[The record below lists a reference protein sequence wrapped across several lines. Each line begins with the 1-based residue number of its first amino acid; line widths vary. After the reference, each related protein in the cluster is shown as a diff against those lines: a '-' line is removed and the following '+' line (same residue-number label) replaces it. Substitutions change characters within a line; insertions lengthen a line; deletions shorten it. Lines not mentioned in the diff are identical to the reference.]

1 MLNDMN
7 NDRVQGQ
14 AVPRSVHPRMPK
26 RAMSPGFLRFTR
38 IWSIVYIVL
47 LALFIFMLLS
57 ADILPLIL
65 LIPVVAVLAIIS
77 AFIFPQLFFGNIKKS
92 RKIAAVV
99 ISCLLIPMFIYGS
112 VGLGSVAGFFS
123 AITGNEKQTVTFY
136 VITRKDSAI
145 KELAMLEGKTVGTYI
160 NEEPVYVAARKK
172 LADEVSVN
180 YQTSPN
186 MEEMASSTLVGGF
199 DATLMTRSN
208 YETLRDQNKDFR
220 KNVKKIYSIDVTMDE
235 ADLAKRV
242 NVTKEPFN
250 IYISG
255 LDVSGTIDVT
265 SRSDVN
271 MIMTVNP
278 KTHKILLT
286 SIPRDT
292 VIQMNEKGG
301 ASDKLT
307 HTGIY
312 GIGCSH
318 TVIQMNEKGGAS
330 DKLTH
335 TGIYG
340 IGCSLGAVE
349 DLTGLDM
356 NYYVKVNYTTVEKVV
371 DALGG
376 IDVKSDY
383 EFDTHGMKAKYHFKK
398 GMNHLDG
405 KHALAFARER
415 KSFPDGDIQ
424 RNRNQAKVMAAMLK
438 KATSST
444 AILMNYTTILNST
457 KDYMQINMT
466 QKEIK
471 SLVKRQMVGNPKWKI
486 RRQSM
491 EGPSAFMQCYSTGSY
506 EVSVVQV
513 SDESLKKTVKRI
525 KRLMNPP
532 EDE

>member
-14 AVPRSVHPRMPK
+14 AAPRSVHPRMPK

-38 IWSIVYIVL
+38 IWSIVYMVL

-145 KELAMLEGKTVGTYI
+145 KELPMLKGKTVGTYI

-312 GIGCSH
+312 GIGCS
-318 TVIQMNEKGGAS
+318 
-330 DKLTH
+330 
-335 TGIYG
+335 
-340 IGCSLGAVE
+340 LGAVE

-383 EFDTHGMKAKYHFKK
+383 DFDTHGMKAKYHFKK

-525 KRLMNPP
+525 KRLVNPP

>member
-14 AVPRSVHPRMPK
+14 AAPRSVHPRMPK

-77 AFIFPQLFFGNIKKS
+77 AFIFPQLFFGNIKKG

-145 KELAMLEGKTVGTYI
+145 KELPMLEGKTVGTYI

-312 GIGCSH
+312 GIGCS
-318 TVIQMNEKGGAS
+318 
-330 DKLTH
+330 
-335 TGIYG
+335 
-340 IGCSLGAVE
+340 LGAVE

-383 EFDTHGMKAKYHFKK
+383 DFDTHGMKAKYHFKK

>member
-1 MLNDMN
+1 MT
-7 NDRVQGQ
+7 
-14 AVPRSVHPRMPK
+14 PRMPK
-26 RAMSPGFLRFTR
+26 RAMSPGFLRFTKV
-38 IWSIVYIVL
+38 WSILYIVL
-47 LALFIFMLLS
+47 FALFVFTLLA
-57 ADILPLIL
+57 ADILPLVL
-65 LIPVVAVLAIIS
+65 LIPIIVLLAGAS
-77 AFIFPQLFFGNIKKS
+77 MLIFPELFFANIRKS
-92 RKIAAVV
+92 RKIIALIV
-99 ISCLLIPMFIYGS
+99 SCILIPVYAFGA
-112 VGLGSVAGFFS
+112 VGLSTLAGFFS
-123 AITGNEKQTVTFY
+123 AITGNEEQTVTFY
-136 VITRKDSAI
+136 VITRKDSPI
-145 KELAMLEGKTVGTYI
+145 KELPELQGKTVGTYI
-160 NEEPVYVAARKK
+160 NEEPVYMAARKK

-180 YQTSPN
+180 FQTSPN
-186 MEEMASSTLVGGF
+186 ITEMASSTMVGGF
-199 DATLMTRSN
+199 DATLMTKSN
-208 YETLRDQNKDFR
+208 YDALRDQDKDF
-220 KNVKKIYSIDVTMDE
+220 KKGTKKLHSFDVKMDE
-235 ADLAKRV
+235 ANLAKRV

-292 VIQMNEKGG
+292 VI
-301 ASDKLT
+301 
-307 HTGIY
+307 H
-312 GIGCSH
+312 
-318 TVIQMNEKGGAS
+318 MNEKGGAS

-356 NYYVKVNYTTVEKVV
+356 NYYVKVNYTTVEKMV

-376 IDVKSDY
+376 IDVKSDF

-438 KATSST
+438 KATSSRT
-444 AILMNYTTILNST
+444 ILMNYTTILNSI
-457 KDYMQINMT
+457 KDYMQINMK

-471 SLVKRQMVGNPKWKI
+471 SLVKMQIAKNPKWQIK
-486 RRQSM
+486 RQSM
-491 EGPSAFMQCYSTGSY
+491 EGPSTFMQCYSTGSY
-506 EVSVVQV
+506 QVSVVQV
-513 SDESLKKTVKRI
+513 SEDSLKKCVKRI
-525 KRLMNPP
+525 RRVMEPP
-532 EDE
+532 EEE

>member
-1 MLNDMN
+1 M
-7 NDRVQGQ
+7 
-14 AVPRSVHPRMPK
+14 APRMPK
-26 RAMSPGFLRFTR
+26 RAMSPGFLRFTKV
-38 IWSIVYIVL
+38 WSILYIVL
-47 LALFIFMLLS
+47 FALFVFTLLA
-57 ADILPLIL
+57 ADILPLVL
-65 LIPVVAVLAIIS
+65 LIPIIVLLAGAS
-77 AFIFPQLFFGNIKKS
+77 MLIFPELFFANIRKS
-92 RKIAAVV
+92 RKIIALIV
-99 ISCLLIPMFIYGS
+99 SCILIPVYAFGA
-112 VGLGSVAGFFS
+112 VGLSTLAGFFS
-123 AITGNEKQTVTFY
+123 AITGNEEQTVTFY
-136 VITRKDSAI
+136 VITRKDSPI
-145 KELAMLEGKTVGTYI
+145 KELPELQGKTVGTYI
-160 NEEPVYVAARKK
+160 NEEPVYMAARKK

-180 YQTSPN
+180 FQTSPN
-186 MEEMASSTLVGGF
+186 ITEMASSTMVGGF
-199 DATLMTRSN
+199 DATLMTKSN
-208 YETLRDQNKDFR
+208 YDALRDQDKDF
-220 KNVKKIYSIDVTMDE
+220 KKGTKKLHSFDVKMDE
-235 ADLAKRV
+235 ANLAKRV

-292 VIQMNEKGG
+292 VI
-301 ASDKLT
+301 
-307 HTGIY
+307 H
-312 GIGCSH
+312 
-318 TVIQMNEKGGAS
+318 MNEKGGAS

-356 NYYVKVNYTTVEKVV
+356 NYYVKVNYTTVEKMV

-376 IDVKSDY
+376 IDVKSDF

-438 KATSST
+438 KATSSRT
-444 AILMNYTTILNST
+444 ILMNYTTILNSI
-457 KDYMQINMT
+457 KDYMQINMK

-471 SLVKRQMVGNPKWKI
+471 SLVKMQIAKNPKWQIK
-486 RRQSM
+486 RQSM
-491 EGPSAFMQCYSTGSY
+491 EGPSTFMQCYSTGSY
-506 EVSVVQV
+506 QVSVVQV
-513 SDESLKKTVKRI
+513 SEDSLKKCVKRI
-525 KRLMNPP
+525 RRVMEPP
-532 EDE
+532 EEE

>member
-1 MLNDMN
+1 M
-7 NDRVQGQ
+7 
-14 AVPRSVHPRMPK
+14 APRMPK
-26 RAMSPGFLRFTR
+26 RAMSPGFLRFTKV
-38 IWSIVYIVL
+38 WSILYIVL
-47 LALFIFMLLS
+47 FALFVFTLLA
-57 ADILPLIL
+57 ADILPLVL
-65 LIPVVAVLAIIS
+65 LIPIIVLLAGAS
-77 AFIFPQLFFGNIKKS
+77 MLIFPELFFANIRKS
-92 RKIAAVV
+92 RKIIALIV
-99 ISCLLIPMFIYGS
+99 SCILIPVYAFGA
-112 VGLGSVAGFFS
+112 VGLSTLAGFFS
-123 AITGNEKQTVTFY
+123 AITGNEEQTVTFY
-136 VITRKDSAI
+136 VITRKDSPI
-145 KELAMLEGKTVGTYI
+145 KELPELQGKTVGTYI
-160 NEEPVYVAARKK
+160 NEEPVYMAARKK

-180 YQTSPN
+180 FQTSPN
-186 MEEMASSTLVGGF
+186 ITEMASSTMVGGF
-199 DATLMTRSN
+199 DATLMTKSN
-208 YETLRDQNKDFR
+208 YDALRDQDKDF
-220 KNVKKIYSIDVTMDE
+220 KKGTKKLHSFDVKMDE
-235 ADLAKRV
+235 ANLAKRV

-292 VIQMNEKGG
+292 VI
-301 ASDKLT
+301 
-307 HTGIY
+307 H
-312 GIGCSH
+312 
-318 TVIQMNEKGGAS
+318 MNEKGGAS

-356 NYYVKVNYTTVEKVV
+356 NYYVKVNYTTVEKMV

-376 IDVKSDY
+376 IDVKSDF

-438 KATSST
+438 KATSSRT
-444 AILMNYTTILNST
+444 ILMNYTTILNSI
-457 KDYMQINMT
+457 KDYIQINMK

-471 SLVKRQMVGNPKWKI
+471 SLVKMQIAKNPKWQIK
-486 RRQSM
+486 RQSM
-491 EGPSAFMQCYSTGSY
+491 EGPSTFMQCYSTGSY
-506 EVSVVQV
+506 QVSVVQV
-513 SDESLKKTVKRI
+513 SEDSLKKCVKRI
-525 KRLMNPP
+525 RRVMEPP
-532 EDE
+532 EEE

>member
-1 MLNDMN
+1 M
-7 NDRVQGQ
+7 
-14 AVPRSVHPRMPK
+14 APRMPK
-26 RAMSPGFLRFTR
+26 RAMSPGFLKFTK
-38 IWSIVYIVL
+38 IWSIVYVVF
-47 LALFIFMLLS
+47 LAVFLFTLLS

-65 LIPVVAVLAIIS
+65 LVPVIVLLAGVS
-77 AFIFPQLFFGNIKKS
+77 MLIFPQLFFANIKKS
-92 RKIAAVV
+92 RKIIALV
-99 ISCLLIPMFIYGS
+99 ISCVLIPVYAYGAI
-112 VGLGSVAGFFS
+112 GLGTVAGFFS
-123 AITGNEKQTVTFY
+123 AITGSDEQTVTFL
-136 VITRKDSAI
+136 VITRKDSDI
-145 KELAMLEGKTVGTYI
+145 KELSGLEGRTVGTYM
-160 NEEPVYVAARKK
+160 NEESVYMAARKK

-180 YQTSPN
+180 YMTSPSIS
-186 MEEMASSTLVGGF
+186 EMASSTLVGGF
-199 DATLMTRSN
+199 DATLMTKSH
-208 YETLRDQNKDFR
+208 YEMLRDKDKDFR
-220 KNVKKIYSIDVTMDE
+220 KSTKVLYKFGVKMDE

-292 VIQMNEKGG
+292 VIHMNEKGG
-301 ASDKLT
+301 A
-307 HTGIY
+307 
-312 GIGCSH
+312 
-318 TVIQMNEKGGAS
+318 A

-356 NYYVKVNYTTVEKVV
+356 NYYVKVNYTTVKKMV

-383 EFDTHGMKAKYHFKK
+383 EFDTHGMKAKFHFKK
-398 GMNHLDG
+398 GWNHLDG
-405 KHALAFARER
+405 EHALAFARER
-415 KSFPDGDIQ
+415 KSFPDVDIE
-424 RNRNQAKVMAAMLK
+424 RNRNQAKVMCAMLK
-438 KATSST
+438 KATSSRT
-444 AILMNYTTILNST
+444 IMMNYATILNST
-457 KDYMQINMT
+457 KDYMQTNMS

-471 SLVKRQMVGNPKWKI
+471 SLVKKQIAANPKWKI
-486 RRQSM
+486 RRQNM
-491 EGPSAFMQCYSTGSY
+491 EGPSTFMQCYSTGTY

-513 SDESLKKTVKRI
+513 SDESLSKAVKRI
-525 KRLMNPP
+525 KRVMEPP
-532 EDE
+532 EE

>member
-1 MLNDMN
+1 MN
-7 NDRVQGQ
+7 GYREQGQ
-14 AVPRSVHPRMPK
+14 AVPRSVRPRTPK
-26 RAMSPGFLRFTR
+26 RAMSPGFLRFTK

-47 LALFIFMLLS
+47 LALFVFMLLS
-57 ADILPLIL
+57 ADILPIIL
-65 LIPVVAVLAIIS
+65 LVPVIAVLAVIS
-77 AFIFPQLFFGNIKKS
+77 AFIFPQLFFSNIKKS
-92 RKIAAVV
+92 RKIMAVI
-99 ISCLLIPMFIYGS
+99 ISCILIPIYAYGA

-123 AITGNEKQTVTFY
+123 AITGNEKQTMTFY
-136 VITRKDSAI
+136 VITRKDSEI
-145 KELAMLEGKTVGTYI
+145 KELPMLEGKTIGTYI
-160 NEEPVYVAARKK
+160 SEEPVYNAARKK

-186 MEEMASSTLVGGF
+186 IEEMASSTLVGGF

-208 YETLRDQNKDFR
+208 YDTLRDENKDFR
-220 KNVKKIYSIDVTMDE
+220 KNTRKIYSFDVKLDE

-255 LDVSGTIDVT
+255 IDVSGTIDVT

-286 SIPRDT
+286 SIPRDS
-292 VIQMNEKGG
+292 VIKMNEKGG
-301 ASDKLT
+301 A
-307 HTGIY
+307 
-312 GIGCSH
+312 
-318 TVIQMNEKGGAS
+318 V

-371 DALGG
+371 DSLGG
-376 IDVKSDY
+376 VDVKSDY

-398 GMNHLDG
+398 GKNHLDG

-424 RNRNQAKVMAAMLK
+424 RNRNQAKVMSAMLK
-438 KATSST
+438 KATSSR
-444 AILMNYTTILNST
+444 AILMNYTTILNNT

-466 QKEIK
+466 EKEIK
-471 SLVKRQMVGNPKWKI
+471 SLVKKQIVGNPKWKI
-486 RRQSM
+486 KRQSL
-491 EGPSAFMQCYSTGSY
+491 EGPSALMQCYSTGSY
-506 EVSVVQV
+506 QVSVVQV
-513 SDESLKKTVKRI
+513 SDKSLNKCVKKIR
-525 KRLMNPP
+525 RLMDPP
-532 EDE
+532 EEE

>member
-1 MLNDMN
+1 MT
-7 NDRVQGQ
+7 
-14 AVPRSVHPRMPK
+14 PRMPK
-26 RAMSPGFLRFTR
+26 RAMSPGFLRFTKV
-38 IWSIVYIVL
+38 WSILYIVL
-47 LALFIFMLLS
+47 FALFVFALLA
-57 ADILPLIL
+57 ADILPLVL
-65 LIPVVAVLAIIS
+65 LIPIIVLLAGAS
-77 AFIFPQLFFGNIKKS
+77 MLIFPELFFANIRKS
-92 RKIAAVV
+92 RKIIALIV
-99 ISCLLIPMFIYGS
+99 SCILIPVYAFGA
-112 VGLGSVAGFFS
+112 VGLSTLAGFFS
-123 AITGNEKQTVTFY
+123 AITGNEEQTVTFY
-136 VITRKDSAI
+136 VITRKDSPI
-145 KELAMLEGKTVGTYI
+145 KELPELQGKTVGTYI
-160 NEEPVYVAARKK
+160 NEEPVYMAARKK

-180 YQTSPN
+180 FQTSPN
-186 MEEMASSTLVGGF
+186 ITEMASSTMVGGF
-199 DATLMTRSN
+199 DATLMTKSN
-208 YETLRDQNKDFR
+208 YDALRDQDKDFR
-220 KNVKKIYSIDVTMDE
+220 KGTKKLHSFDVKMDE
-235 ADLAKRV
+235 ANLAKRV

-292 VIQMNEKGG
+292 VI
-301 ASDKLT
+301 
-307 HTGIY
+307 H
-312 GIGCSH
+312 
-318 TVIQMNEKGGAS
+318 MNEKGGAS

-356 NYYVKVNYTTVEKVV
+356 NYYVKVNYTTVEKMV

-376 IDVKSDY
+376 IDVKSDF

-438 KATSST
+438 KATSSRT
-444 AILMNYTTILNST
+444 ILMNYTTILNSI
-457 KDYMQINMT
+457 KDYMQINMK

-471 SLVKRQMVGNPKWKI
+471 SLVKMQIAKNPKWQIK
-486 RRQSM
+486 RQSM
-491 EGPSAFMQCYSTGSY
+491 EGPSTFMQCYSTGSY
-506 EVSVVQV
+506 QVSVVQV
-513 SDESLKKTVKRI
+513 SEDSLKKCVKRI
-525 KRLMNPP
+525 RRVMEPP
-532 EDE
+532 EEE

>member
-1 MLNDMN
+1 M
-7 NDRVQGQ
+7 
-14 AVPRSVHPRMPK
+14 RSKKGKEWEQEQMAPRMPK
-26 RAMSPGFLRFTR
+26 RAMSPGFLRFTK
-38 IWSIVYIVL
+38 IWSIVYVVL
-47 LALFIFMLLS
+47 LALFVFTLLS
-57 ADILPLIL
+57 ADILPLVL
-65 LIPVVAVLAIIS
+65 LIPILVLLAGAS
-77 AFIFPQLFFGNIKKS
+77 MLIFPELFFANIKKS
-92 RKIAAVV
+92 RKIIALIV
-99 ISCLLIPMFIYGS
+99 SCVLIPIYAYGAI
-112 VGLGSVAGFFS
+112 GLGSVAGFFS
-123 AITGNEKQTVTFY
+123 AITGNEQQTVEFL
-136 VITRKDSAI
+136 VITRKDSPL
-145 KELAMLEGKTVGTYI
+145 KELPDLQGKTVGTYI
-160 NEEPVYVAARKK
+160 SEEPVYMAARKK
-172 LADEVSVN
+172 LADEVTVN

-186 MEEMASSTLVGGF
+186 ITEMASSTLVGGF
-199 DATLMTRSN
+199 DATLMTKSN
-208 YETLRDQNKDFR
+208 YDALKDQNKDFR
-220 KNVKKIYSIDVTMDE
+220 KDTKKLYSFSVKMDE

-250 IYISG
+250 ILISG

-286 SIPRDT
+286 SIPRDS
-292 VIQMNEKGG
+292 VIHMNEKGG
-301 ASDKLT
+301 A
-307 HTGIY
+307 
-312 GIGCSH
+312 
-318 TVIQMNEKGGAS
+318 A

-356 NYYVKVNYTTVEKVV
+356 NYYVKVNYTTVKKLV

-376 IDVKSDY
+376 IDVKNDY

-398 GMNHLDG
+398 GKIHLDG
-405 KHALAFARER
+405 AHALAFARER

-424 RNRNQAKVMAAMLK
+424 RNRNQAKVMSAMIK
-438 KATSST
+438 KATSSRT
-444 AILMNYTTILNST
+444 ILMNYTNILNSI

-471 SLVKRQMVGNPKWKI
+471 SLVKMQIAKNPDWSIK
-486 RRQSM
+486 RQSM

-513 SDESLKKTVKRI
+513 SDESLSKCVKKI
-525 KRLMNPP
+525 KKVMEPP
-532 EDE
+532 EQE

>member
-1 MLNDMN
+1 
-7 NDRVQGQ
+7 
-14 AVPRSVHPRMPK
+14 
-26 RAMSPGFLRFTR
+26 
-38 IWSIVYIVL
+38 
-47 LALFIFMLLS
+47 
-57 ADILPLIL
+57 
-65 LIPVVAVLAIIS
+65 
-77 AFIFPQLFFGNIKKS
+77 
-92 RKIAAVV
+92 
-99 ISCLLIPMFIYGS
+99 
-112 VGLGSVAGFFS
+112 
-123 AITGNEKQTVTFY
+123 
-136 VITRKDSAI
+136 
-145 KELAMLEGKTVGTYI
+145 
-160 NEEPVYVAARKK
+160 
-172 LADEVSVN
+172 
-180 YQTSPN
+180 
-186 MEEMASSTLVGGF
+186 
-199 DATLMTRSN
+199 
-208 YETLRDQNKDFR
+208 
-220 KNVKKIYSIDVTMDE
+220 
-235 ADLAKRV
+235 
-242 NVTKEPFN
+242 
-250 IYISG
+250 
-255 LDVSGTIDVT
+255 
-265 SRSDVN
+265 
-271 MIMTVNP
+271 
-278 KTHKILLT
+278 
-286 SIPRDT
+286 
-292 VIQMNEKGG
+292 
-301 ASDKLT
+301 
-307 HTGIY
+307 
-312 GIGCSH
+312 
-318 TVIQMNEKGGAS
+318 
-330 DKLTH
+330 
-335 TGIYG
+335 
-340 IGCSLGAVE
+340 
-349 DLTGLDM
+349 M

>member
-220 KNVKKIYSIDVTMDE
+220 KNIKKIYSIDVTMDE

-286 SIPRDT
+286 SIPRD
-292 VIQMNEKGG
+292 
-301 ASDKLT
+301 
-307 HTGIY
+307 
-312 GIGCSH
+312 

>member
-292 VIQMNEKGG
+292 VIKMNEKGG
-301 ASDKLT
+301 
-307 HTGIY
+307 
-312 GIGCSH
+312 
-318 TVIQMNEKGGAS
+318 VS

>member
-1 MLNDMN
+1 M
-7 NDRVQGQ
+7 
-14 AVPRSVHPRMPK
+14 APRMPK
-26 RAMSPGFLRFTR
+26 RAMSPGFLRFTKV
-38 IWSIVYIVL
+38 WSILYIVL
-47 LALFIFMLLS
+47 FALFVFTLLA
-57 ADILPLIL
+57 ADILPLVL
-65 LIPVVAVLAIIS
+65 LIPIIVLLAGAS
-77 AFIFPQLFFGNIKKS
+77 MLIFPELFFANIRKS
-92 RKIAAVV
+92 RKIIALIV
-99 ISCLLIPMFIYGS
+99 SCILIPVYAFGA
-112 VGLGSVAGFFS
+112 VGLSTLAGFFS
-123 AITGNEKQTVTFY
+123 AITGNEEQTVTFY
-136 VITRKDSAI
+136 VITRKGSPI
-145 KELAMLEGKTVGTYI
+145 KELPELQGKTVGTYI
-160 NEEPVYVAARKK
+160 NEEPVYMAARKK

-180 YQTSPN
+180 FQTSPN
-186 MEEMASSTLVGGF
+186 ITEMASSTMVGGF
-199 DATLMTRSN
+199 DATLMTKSN
-208 YETLRDQNKDFR
+208 YDALRDQDKDF
-220 KNVKKIYSIDVTMDE
+220 KKGTKKLHSFDVKMDE
-235 ADLAKRV
+235 ANLAKRV

-292 VIQMNEKGG
+292 VI
-301 ASDKLT
+301 
-307 HTGIY
+307 H
-312 GIGCSH
+312 
-318 TVIQMNEKGGAS
+318 MNEKGGAS

-356 NYYVKVNYTTVEKVV
+356 NYYVKVNYTTVEKMV

-376 IDVKSDY
+376 IDVKSDF

-438 KATSST
+438 KATSSRT
-444 AILMNYTTILNST
+444 ILMNYTTILNSI
-457 KDYMQINMT
+457 KDYMQINMK

-471 SLVKRQMVGNPKWKI
+471 SLVKMQIAKNPKWQIK
-486 RRQSM
+486 RQSM
-491 EGPSAFMQCYSTGSY
+491 EGPSTFMQCYSTGSY
-506 EVSVVQV
+506 QVSVVQV
-513 SDESLKKTVKRI
+513 SEDSLKKCVKRI
-525 KRLMNPP
+525 RRVMEPP
-532 EDE
+532 EEE

>member
-7 NDRVQGQ
+7 NDRIQGQ

-312 GIGCSH
+312 GIGCS
-318 TVIQMNEKGGAS
+318 
-330 DKLTH
+330 
-335 TGIYG
+335 
-340 IGCSLGAVE
+340 LGAVE
-349 DLTGLDM
+349 NLTGLDM

-457 KDYMQINMT
+457 RDYMQINMT

>member
-1 MLNDMN
+1 MRN
-7 NDRVQGQ
+7 NNGNEWEQERMT
-14 AVPRSVHPRMPK
+14 PRMPK
-26 RAMSPGFLRFTR
+26 RAMSPGFLRFTKV
-38 IWSIVYIVL
+38 WSILYIVL
-47 LALFIFMLLS
+47 FALFVFALLA
-57 ADILPLIL
+57 ADILPLVL
-65 LIPVVAVLAIIS
+65 LIPIIVLLAGAS
-77 AFIFPQLFFGNIKKS
+77 MLIFPELFFANIRKS
-92 RKIAAVV
+92 RKIIALIV
-99 ISCLLIPMFIYGS
+99 SCILIPVYAFGA
-112 VGLGSVAGFFS
+112 VGLSTLAGFFS
-123 AITGNEKQTVTFY
+123 AITGNEEQTVTFY
-136 VITRKDSAI
+136 VITRKDSPI
-145 KELAMLEGKTVGTYI
+145 KELPELQGKTVGTYI
-160 NEEPVYVAARKK
+160 NEEPVYMAARKK

-180 YQTSPN
+180 FQTSPN
-186 MEEMASSTLVGGF
+186 ITEMASSTMVGGF
-199 DATLMTRSN
+199 DATLMTKSN
-208 YETLRDQNKDFR
+208 YDALRDQDKDFR
-220 KNVKKIYSIDVTMDE
+220 KGTKKLHSFDVKMDE
-235 ADLAKRV
+235 ANLAKRV

-292 VIQMNEKGG
+292 VI
-301 ASDKLT
+301 
-307 HTGIY
+307 H
-312 GIGCSH
+312 
-318 TVIQMNEKGGAS
+318 MNEKGGAS

-356 NYYVKVNYTTVEKVV
+356 NYYVKVNYTTVEKMV

-376 IDVKSDY
+376 IDVKSDF

-438 KATSST
+438 KATSSRT
-444 AILMNYTTILNST
+444 ILMNYTTILNSI
-457 KDYMQINMT
+457 KDYMQINMK

-471 SLVKRQMVGNPKWKI
+471 SLVKMQIAKNPKWQIK
-486 RRQSM
+486 RQSM
-491 EGPSAFMQCYSTGSY
+491 EGPSTFMQCYSTGSY
-506 EVSVVQV
+506 QVSVVQV
-513 SDESLKKTVKRI
+513 SEDSLKKCVKRI
-525 KRLMNPP
+525 RRVMEPP
-532 EDE
+532 EEE

>member
-1 MLNDMN
+1 MRN
-7 NDRVQGQ
+7 NNGNEWEQERMT
-14 AVPRSVHPRMPK
+14 PRMPK
-26 RAMSPGFLRFTR
+26 RAMSPGFLRFTKV
-38 IWSIVYIVL
+38 WSILYIVL
-47 LALFIFMLLS
+47 FALFVFALLA
-57 ADILPLIL
+57 ADILPLVL
-65 LIPVVAVLAIIS
+65 LIPIIVLLAGAS
-77 AFIFPQLFFGNIKKS
+77 MLIFPELFFANIRKS
-92 RKIAAVV
+92 RKIIALIV
-99 ISCLLIPMFIYGS
+99 SCILIPVYAFGA
-112 VGLGSVAGFFS
+112 VGLSTLAGFFS
-123 AITGNEKQTVTFY
+123 AITGNEEQTVTFY
-136 VITRKDSAI
+136 VITRKDSPI
-145 KELAMLEGKTVGTYI
+145 KELPELQGKTVGTYI
-160 NEEPVYVAARKK
+160 NEEPVYMAARKK

-180 YQTSPN
+180 FQTSPN
-186 MEEMASSTLVGGF
+186 ITEMASSTMVGGF
-199 DATLMTRSN
+199 DATLMTKSN
-208 YETLRDQNKDFR
+208 YDALRDQDKDFR
-220 KNVKKIYSIDVTMDE
+220 KGTKKLHSFDVKMDE
-235 ADLAKRV
+235 ANLAKRV

-292 VIQMNEKGG
+292 VI
-301 ASDKLT
+301 
-307 HTGIY
+307 H
-312 GIGCSH
+312 
-318 TVIQMNEKGGAS
+318 MNEKGGAS

-356 NYYVKVNYTTVEKVV
+356 NYYVKVNYTTVEKMV

-376 IDVKSDY
+376 IDVKSDF

-438 KATSST
+438 KATSSRT
-444 AILMNYTTILNST
+444 ILMNYTTILNSI
-457 KDYMQINMT
+457 KDYMQINMK

-471 SLVKRQMVGNPKWKI
+471 SLVKMQIAKNPKWQIK
-486 RRQSM
+486 RQSM
-491 EGPSAFMQCYSTGSY
+491 EGPSTFMQCYSTGSY
-506 EVSVVQV
+506 QVSVVQV
-513 SDESLKKTVKRI
+513 SEDSLKKCVKRI
-525 KRLMNPP
+525 KRVMEPP
-532 EDE
+532 EEE

>member
-1 MLNDMN
+1 MT
-7 NDRVQGQ
+7 
-14 AVPRSVHPRMPK
+14 PRMPK
-26 RAMSPGFLRFTR
+26 RAMSPGFLRFTKV
-38 IWSIVYIVL
+38 WSILYIVL
-47 LALFIFMLLS
+47 FALFVFTLLA
-57 ADILPLIL
+57 ADILPLVL
-65 LIPVVAVLAIIS
+65 LIPIIVLLAGAS
-77 AFIFPQLFFGNIKKS
+77 MLIFPELFFANIRKS
-92 RKIAAVV
+92 RKIIALIV
-99 ISCLLIPMFIYGS
+99 SCILIPVYAFGA
-112 VGLGSVAGFFS
+112 VGLSTLAGFFS
-123 AITGNEKQTVTFY
+123 AITGNEEQTVTFY
-136 VITRKDSAI
+136 VITRKDSPI
-145 KELAMLEGKTVGTYI
+145 KELPELQGKTIGTYI
-160 NEEPVYVAARKK
+160 NEEPVYMAARKK

-180 YQTSPN
+180 FQTSPN
-186 MEEMASSTLVGGF
+186 ITEMASSTMVGGF
-199 DATLMTRSN
+199 DATLMTKSN
-208 YETLRDQNKDFR
+208 YDALRDQDKDF
-220 KNVKKIYSIDVTMDE
+220 KKGTKKLHSFDVKMDE
-235 ADLAKRV
+235 ANLAKRV

-292 VIQMNEKGG
+292 VI
-301 ASDKLT
+301 
-307 HTGIY
+307 H
-312 GIGCSH
+312 
-318 TVIQMNEKGGAS
+318 MNEKGGAS

-356 NYYVKVNYTTVEKVV
+356 NYYVKVNYTTVEKMV

-376 IDVKSDY
+376 IDVKSDF

-438 KATSST
+438 KATSSRT
-444 AILMNYTTILNST
+444 ILMNYTTILNSI
-457 KDYMQINMT
+457 KDYMQINMK

-471 SLVKRQMVGNPKWKI
+471 SLVKMQIAKNPKWQIK
-486 RRQSM
+486 RQSM
-491 EGPSAFMQCYSTGSY
+491 EGPSTFMQCYSTGSY
-506 EVSVVQV
+506 QVSVVQV
-513 SDESLKKTVKRI
+513 SEDSLKKCVKRI
-525 KRLMNPP
+525 RRVMEPP
-532 EDE
+532 EEE

>member
-14 AVPRSVHPRMPK
+14 AAPRSVHPRMPK

-38 IWSIVYIVL
+38 IWSVVYIVL

-65 LIPVVAVLAIIS
+65 LIPVVAVLVIIS

-145 KELAMLEGKTVGTYI
+145 KELPMLEGKTVGTYI

-312 GIGCSH
+312 GIGCS
-318 TVIQMNEKGGAS
+318 
-330 DKLTH
+330 
-335 TGIYG
+335 
-340 IGCSLGAVE
+340 LGAVE

-383 EFDTHGMKAKYHFKK
+383 DFDTHGMKAKYHFKK

>member
-1 MLNDMN
+1 M
-7 NDRVQGQ
+7 
-14 AVPRSVHPRMPK
+14 RSKKGKEWEQEQMAPRMPK
-26 RAMSPGFLRFTR
+26 RAMSPGFLRFTK
-38 IWSIVYIVL
+38 IWSIVYVVL
-47 LALFIFMLLS
+47 LALFVFTLLS
-57 ADILPLIL
+57 ADILPLVL
-65 LIPVVAVLAIIS
+65 LIPILVLLAGAS
-77 AFIFPQLFFGNIKKS
+77 MLIFPELFFANIKKS
-92 RKIAAVV
+92 RKIIALIVSFV
-99 ISCLLIPMFIYGS
+99 LIPIYAYGAI
-112 VGLGSVAGFFS
+112 GLGSVAGFFS
-123 AITGNEKQTVTFY
+123 AITGNEQQTVEFL
-136 VITRKDSAI
+136 VITRKDSPL
-145 KELAMLEGKTVGTYI
+145 KELPDLQGKTVGTYI
-160 NEEPVYVAARKK
+160 SEEPVYMAARKK
-172 LADEVSVN
+172 LADEVTVN

-186 MEEMASSTLVGGF
+186 ITEMASSTLVGGF
-199 DATLMTRSN
+199 DATLMTKSN
-208 YETLRDQNKDFR
+208 YDALKDQNKDFR
-220 KNVKKIYSIDVTMDE
+220 KDTKKLYSFSVKMDE

-250 IYISG
+250 ILISG

-286 SIPRDT
+286 SIPRDS
-292 VIQMNEKGG
+292 VIHMNEKGG
-301 ASDKLT
+301 A
-307 HTGIY
+307 
-312 GIGCSH
+312 
-318 TVIQMNEKGGAS
+318 A

-356 NYYVKVNYTTVEKVV
+356 NYYVKVNYTTVKKLV

-376 IDVKSDY
+376 IDVKNDY

-398 GMNHLDG
+398 GKIHLDG
-405 KHALAFARER
+405 AHALAFARER

-424 RNRNQAKVMAAMLK
+424 RNRNQAKVMSAMIK
-438 KATSST
+438 KATSSRT
-444 AILMNYTTILNST
+444 ILMNYTNILNSI

-471 SLVKRQMVGNPKWKI
+471 SLVKMQIAKNPDWSIK
-486 RRQSM
+486 RQSM

-513 SDESLKKTVKRI
+513 SDESLSKCVKKI
-525 KRLMNPP
+525 KKVMEPP
-532 EDE
+532 EEE

>member
-1 MLNDMN
+1 M
-7 NDRVQGQ
+7 
-14 AVPRSVHPRMPK
+14 APRMPR
-26 RAMSPGFLRFTR
+26 RAMSPGFIKFTR
-38 IWSIVYIVL
+38 IWAVVYIVL
-47 LALFIFMLLS
+47 LGLFIFTLFA
-57 ADILPLIL
+57 ADILPLML
-65 LIPVVAVLAIIS
+65 LIPVILLLAGVS
-77 AFIFPQLFFGNIKKS
+77 MLVFPQLFFSNIKKS
-92 RKIAAVV
+92 RKIIALVV
-99 ISCLLIPMFIYGS
+99 SFVLIPVFAYGAI
-112 VGLGSVAGFFS
+112 GLGSVAGFFS
-123 AITGNEKQTVTFY
+123 AITGEEQQTMTFY
-136 VITRKDSAI
+136 VITRKDSPL
-145 KELAMLEGKTVGTYI
+145 KELKDVDGKTVGTYM
-160 NEEPVYVAARKK
+160 NEEPVYMAARKK
-172 LADEVSVN
+172 LTEDIAVDF
-180 YQTSPN
+180 QTSPN
-186 MEEMASSTLVGGF
+186 ISEMASSTLVGGF
-199 DATLMTRSN
+199 DATLMTKSN
-208 YETLRDQNKDFR
+208 YDALKDQDKDFR
-220 KNVKKIYSIDVTMDE
+220 KGTKVLHSFDIKMDE

-242 NVTKEPFN
+242 KVTKEPFN

-278 KTHKILLT
+278 KTHQILLT

-292 VIQMNEKGG
+292 VIHMNEKGG
-301 ASDKLT
+301 A
-307 HTGIY
+307 
-312 GIGCSH
+312 
-318 TVIQMNEKGGAS
+318 A

-340 IGCSLGAVE
+340 IGCSLGAIE

-356 NYYVKVNYTTVEKVV
+356 NYYVKVNYTTVKKMV

-438 KATSST
+438 KATSSRT
-444 AILMNYTTILNST
+444 ILMNYTNILNST

-471 SLVKRQMVGNPKWKI
+471 SLVKMQIAKNPKWTIK
-486 RRQSM
+486 RQSM
-491 EGPSAFMQCYSTGSY
+491 KGPSELMQCYSTGSY
-506 EVSVVQV
+506 NVSVVKV
-513 SDESLKKTVKRI
+513 SDESLKKCVRKI
-525 KRLMNPP
+525 KNVMEPP
-532 EDE
+532 EEDDK

>member
-14 AVPRSVHPRMPK
+14 AAPRSVHPRMPK

-145 KELAMLEGKTVGTYI
+145 KELPMLEGKTVGTYI

-312 GIGCSH
+312 GIGCS
-318 TVIQMNEKGGAS
+318 
-330 DKLTH
+330 
-335 TGIYG
+335 
-340 IGCSLGAVE
+340 LGAVE

-383 EFDTHGMKAKYHFKK
+383 DFDTHGMKAKYHFKK